1 MVINSPD
8 AIKKALKSKSFK
20 VAIFGSARIKE
31 TDKSYKEIYKLAKMI
46 GQRDIDLVTGEG
58 PGLMKAANA
67 GHTAGRNSDHIK
79 SIGLLINI
87 PHERKETKWLDGEN
101 KAKWLDIEHMFARFS
116 DRLDNFMLLSNA
128 VVVAPGGIGTMLEL
142 FYTWQLMQ
150 AQKIRHIPVI
160 LLGDMWPDFLRWMRQ
175 HPLRYGF
182 IDKSDLKLLHVAKN
196 AEEAMRILEKEHKRY
211 RN

>member
-8 AIKKALKSKSFK
+8 AIKQALKSRSFK
-20 VAIFGSARIKE
+20 VAIFGSARIKPS
-31 TDKSYKEIYKLAKMI
+31 DFSYKEVYNLAKMI
-46 GQRDIDLVTGEG
+46 GQRDIDLVTGGG
-58 PGLMKAANA
+58 PGLMRAASL
-67 GHTAGRNSDHIK
+67 GHTAGKNSDHVK

-87 PHERKETKWLDGEN
+87 PHERRKTRWI
-101 KAKWLDIEHMFARFS
+101 DIEHRFARFS

-160 LLGDMWPDFLRWMRQ
+160 LLGGMWVDFIKWMKN
-175 HPLRYGF
+175 HPLKYGF
-182 IDKSDLKLLHVAKN
+182 IDKKDLELLHVARN
-196 AEEAMRILEKEHKRY
+196 AKEAMNILEKEHKKY